1 MNAEHLAREIANE
14 IMKSDPRILHSQIH
28 RIRDIIAAHLAPLVS
43 DAEKWRNRPASV
55 DERTCHNC
63 KNVAVHAD
71 NIIPYV
77 TCTKCG
83 SNDTRRKRGD
93 T

>member
-1 MNAEHLAREIANE
+1 MNAEHLAREIADE
-14 IMKSDPRILHSQIH
+14 INLGTYLSSDPDIER
-28 RIRDIIAAHLAPLVS
+28 IIAARLAPLVS
-43 DAEKWRNRPASV
+43 DAERWRKCPETV
-55 DERTCHNC
+55 HLRTCHNC

>member
-43 DAEKWRNRPASV
+43 DAEKYRKLMEINDRMQ
-55 DERTCHNC
+55 
-63 KNVAVHAD
+63 
-71 NIIPYV
+71 
-77 TCTKCG
+77 KCMG
-83 SNDTRRKRGD
+83 YDD
-93 T
+93 